1 MYKLWCFHSVRYY
14 AGRAMRNVSA
24 RDDLQNSLLYKE
36 KLLKN
41 TFEKLD
47 YVCIYGYLLEKEEMW
62 LEGTKMETVFLWT

>member
-1 MYKLWCFHSVRYY
+1 MQVR
-14 AGRAMRNVSA
+14 AIRNVSA

-41 TFEKLD
+41 TFEKSD

-62 LEGTKMETVFLWT
+62 LEGTKMETVFLWI

>member
-1 MYKLWCFHSVRYY
+1 
-14 AGRAMRNVSA
+14 MRNVSA

-62 LEGTKMETVFLWT
+62 LEGTKMETVFLWM

>member
-1 MYKLWCFHSVRYY
+1 MQV
-14 AGRAMRNVSA
+14 RAMRNVSA

-47 YVCIYGYLLEKEEMW
+47 YVCIYGYLLEKEEM
-62 LEGTKMETVFLWT
+62 

>member
-1 MYKLWCFHSVRYY
+1 
-14 AGRAMRNVSA
+14 MRNVSA
-24 RDDLQNSLLYKE
+24 RDDLQIPYYKE

-47 YVCIYGYLLEKEEMW
+47 YVCICGYLLEKEEMW